1 MVNLDG
7 LAVVRIDAG
16 PDDVAMLPPV
26 LGVEDDGARL
36 ADQLQAALRALDE
49 IEILI
54 AGGVLFWVLHN
65 NL

>member
-1 MVNLDG
+1 MVYLDG

-36 ADQLQAALRALDE
+36 ADQLQAAAPCAKRNRNTDR
-49 IEILI
+49 
-54 AGGVLFWVLHN
+54 G
-65 NL
+65 